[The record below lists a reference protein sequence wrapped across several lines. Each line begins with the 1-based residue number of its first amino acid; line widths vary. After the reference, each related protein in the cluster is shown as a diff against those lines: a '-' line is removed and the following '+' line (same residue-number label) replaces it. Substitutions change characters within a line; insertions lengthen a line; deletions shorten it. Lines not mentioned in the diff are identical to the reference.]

1 MKNPHITLLVSA
13 VLSFGLYGCGGG
25 GGSSS
30 SSSSG
35 TSSSSSISGV
45 AATGAPLSGALIVLT
60 DKNGNSTS
68 TTANQDGTYSLDVTG
83 LVAPFIIVAT
93 GAVGDA
99 QTTQASIIPNAPSA
113 GSSSTANINPLT
125 NAIATLLSSGSDP
138 STLGAN
144 LGSITSSNISNAIA
158 LLNTSLGGL
167 ASASGA
173 TSNFNPITD
182 TATADGTG
190 FDRLLDNLT
199 FSVQPGTGAIFF
211 AKDGAT
217 IDDMAAS
224 STAPSPSTPSSSNT
238 LLIASNTNSVT
249 ALPSSLVV
257 RDFTVANYL
266 QDALNRC
273 FAIPYASGRASN
285 SLCTSGIAAPDYL
298 NNAKTLA
305 QDLAGWMSAAYDG
318 ATFKRPE
325 IVRFYTP
332 TRALVKISGLRTDG
346 VYFSLLT
353 VVSKVTVSGST
364 STESSNGTW
373 QLTGNQRSFN
383 VGITGMA
390 MRQIEVNSSY
400 SIPSGY
406 FSALS
411 PFIDITV
418 NNLSS
423 TIFASSGGNASNP
436 GTSCTGSACSYVN
449 VTGPGLPVAGL
460 FYKRNTSNSSCNTQ
474 LVLAVDITTNMSGAG
489 CTGVYKLNGIA
500 IDPTKSL
507 DVAFDPSVRANS
519 QGGSIAAIPNYTAS
533 GRASVDA
540 VIGTITPFTPY
551 VFKIYDGTTGNTT
564 YIVERLKGRPPTT
577 SELAKYQWLELDQ
590 ATLDQM
596 YSTAANPFPGGATI
610 NIGWRRSA
618 FALPAKSAY
627 IQFQSS
633 TDPLV
638 SLNKVLPISS
648 TIGNVT
654 ASITNTSGVFPRA
667 PTASTAFSSTYRG
680 RSWIGL
686 QGRDP
691 TDTVIYSAYSYSN

>member
-1 MKNPHITLLVSA
+1 MNSLRQLGIALACIIILTLTA
-13 VLSFGLYGCGGG
+13 CGGG

-30 SSSSG
+30 SSSTPG
-35 TSSSSSISGV
+35 SSSVSGV
-45 AATGAPLSGALIVLT
+45 AATGAPLSGALILLT
-60 DKNGNSTS
+60 DKNGKTAN
-68 TTANQDGTYSLDVTG
+68 TTANEDGTYSIDVTG
-83 LVAPFIIVAT
+83 LTAPFVIVAT

-99 QTTQASIIPNAPSA
+99 QTTQASIVSDAPAA

-138 STLGAN
+138 AALSSN
-144 LGSITSSNISNAIA
+144 LGSVTATSISNATA
-158 LLNTSLGGL
+158 LLNTALGGL

-173 TSNFNPITD
+173 KSNFNPMTD
-182 TATADGTG
+182 TATANGTG

-199 FSVQPGTGAIFF
+199 FGVQPGTGAILF

-217 IDDMAAS
+217 IDDMAPT
-224 STAPSPSTPSSSNT
+224 STAPSPSTPNSSNA
-238 LLIASNTNSVT
+238 LLIASNTSSLS

-266 QDALNRC
+266 QDALNKC

-285 SLCTSGIAAPDYL
+285 ALCTTGIAAPDYL
-298 NNAKTLA
+298 NNAKTLV
-305 QDLAGWMSAAYDG
+305 QDLSGWMNTTYDG
-318 ATFKRPE
+318 ATFKKPE
-325 IVRFYTP
+325 IIRFFTP
-332 TRALVKISGLRTDG
+332 TRALVKISGLRADG

-353 VVSKVTVSGST
+353 VISKVTVSGNT
-364 STESSNGTW
+364 SSESPNGTW

-400 SIPSGY
+400 SIPSAY
-406 FSALS
+406 FSAIS
-411 PFIDITV
+411 PFIDLTV

-489 CTGVYKLNGIA
+489 CTSVYKLNGVA
-500 IDPTKSL
+500 IDPNKSL
-507 DVAFDPSVRANS
+507 DVAFDPSIRANS
-519 QGGSIAAIPNYTAS
+519 QGGSIAAIANYTAS

-540 VIGTITPFTPY
+540 VIGAITPFTPY

-564 YIVERLKGRPPTT
+564 YVVERLKGRPPTT
-577 SELAKYQWLELDQ
+577 AELAKYQWLELDQ

-610 NIGWRRSA
+610 NIGWKRSA

-633 TDPLV
+633 TQSLV
-638 SLNKVLPISS
+638 SLNKNLPVSA
-648 TIGNVT
+648 TIGSVT
-654 ASITNTSGVFPRA
+654 ASITNTSGVFPSA
-667 PTASTAFSSTYRG
+667 PTASTVPSGTYRG
-680 RSWIGL
+680 RSWIGV

-691 TDTVIYSAYSYSN
+691 SDTVIYSAYSYSN

>member
-1 MKNPHITLLVSA
+1 MKSLHKIAITFVGIISL
-13 VLSFGLYGCGGG
+13 GLTACSGG

-30 SSSSG
+30 SS
-35 TSSSSSISGV
+35 TPASSSVSGV
-45 AATGAPLSGALIVLT
+45 AATGAPLSGALILLT
-60 DKNGNSTS
+60 DKNGKTVS
-68 TTANQDGTYSLDVTG
+68 TTANEDGTYSLDVTG
-83 LVAPFIIVAT
+83 LTAPFVIVAT

-99 QTTQASIIPNAPSA
+99 QTTQASIVSDAPAA

-138 STLGAN
+138 SALNSN
-144 LGSITSSNISNAIA
+144 LGSVTASSISNATA
-158 LLNTSLGGL
+158 LLNTALGGL

-173 TSNFNPITD
+173 KSNFNPITD
-182 TATADGTG
+182 TATANGTG
-190 FDRLLDNLT
+190 FDKLLDNLS
-199 FSVQPGTGAIFF
+199 FSLQPGTGVILF

-217 IDDMAAS
+217 MDDMAPS
-224 STAPSPSTPSSSNT
+224 STAPNPSTPSSSNG
-238 LLIASNTNSVT
+238 LLLASSTSSVS
-249 ALPSSLVV
+249 ALPNSLVV

-266 QDALNRC
+266 QDALNKC
-273 FAIPYASGRASN
+273 FAIPYASGRAN
-285 SLCTSGIAAPDYL
+285 NALCTTGIAAPDYL

-305 QDLAGWMSAAYDG
+305 QDLSGWMSSTYDG
-318 ATFKRPE
+318 ATFKKPE
-325 IVRFYTP
+325 IIRFYTP

-353 VVSKVTVSGST
+353 VVSKVTVSGNT
-364 STESSNGTW
+364 SSESSNGTW

-406 FSALS
+406 FSAIS
-411 PFIDITV
+411 PFIDLTV

-489 CTGVYKLNGIA
+489 CTSVYKLNGVA
-500 IDPTKSL
+500 IDPNKSL

-519 QGGSIAAIPNYTAS
+519 QGGSIAAIANYTAS

-540 VIGTITPFTPY
+540 VIGAIIPFTPY

-577 SELAKYQWLELDQ
+577 TELAKYQWLELNQ

-610 NIGWRRSA
+610 NIGWTRSA

-633 TDPLV
+633 TQSLV
-638 SLNKVLPISS
+638 SLNKNLPVSS
-648 TIGNVT
+648 TIGSVT
-654 ASITNTSGVFPRA
+654 ASITNTSGVFPSA
-667 PTASTAFSSTYRG
+667 PTASTVPSVAYRG
-680 RSWIGL
+680 RSWIGV

-691 TDTVIYSAYSYSN
+691 SDTVIYSAYSYSN

>member
-1 MKNPHITLLVSA
+1 MKSPHILLLFA
-13 VLSFGLYGCGGG
+13 AILSIGLYGCGGG

-35 TSSSSSISGV
+35 TSTSSSISGV
-45 AATGAPLSGALIVLT
+45 AATGAPLSGALILLT
-60 DKNGNSTS
+60 DKNNNTTS
-68 TTANQDGTYSLDVTG
+68 TTANEDGTYSLDVTG
-83 LVAPFIIVAT
+83 LTAPFIIVAT

-99 QTTQASIIPNAPSA
+99 QTTQASIISDTPSA

-138 STLGAN
+138 STLSTN
-144 LGSITSSNISNAIA
+144 LGSITATNISNAMA

-173 TSNFNPITD
+173 NSNFNPITD
-182 TATADGTG
+182 IATADGTG

-224 STAPSPSTPSSSNT
+224 STVPSPSTPSSSNT
-238 LLIASNTNSVT
+238 LLIASNTNSVSP
-249 ALPSSLVV
+249 LPSSLVV

-273 FAIPYASGRASN
+273 FAIPYASGRAN
-285 SLCTSGIAAPDYL
+285 NTLCTTGIAAPDYL

-305 QDLAGWMSAAYDG
+305 QDLAGWMSTTYDG
-318 ATFKRPE
+318 ATFKKPE
-325 IVRFYTP
+325 IIRFYTP

-353 VVSKVTVSGST
+353 VVSKVTVSGNT
-364 STESSNGTW
+364 SSESSNGTW

-406 FSALS
+406 FSAVS
-411 PFIDITV
+411 PFIDLTV

-489 CTGVYKLNGIA
+489 CTSVYKLNGIA

-507 DVAFDPSVRANS
+507 DVAFDPSIRANS
-519 QGGSIAAIPNYTAS
+519 QGGSIAAIANYTAS

-540 VIGTITPFTPY
+540 VISTITPFTPY

-577 SELAKYQWLELDQ
+577 SELAGYQWLELDQ
-590 ATLDQM
+590 PTLDQM

-610 NIGWRRSA
+610 NVGWTRST

-633 TDPLV
+633 TQSLV
-638 SLNKVLPISS
+638 SFNKILPISS
-648 TIGNVT
+648 AIGSVT

-667 PTASTAFSSTYRG
+667 PTASTVPSGTYRG

-691 TDTVIYSAYSYSN
+691 SDTVIYSAYSYSN

>member
-1 MKNPHITLLVSA
+1 MNSLRQLGIPLACVFSLALTA
-13 VLSFGLYGCGGG
+13 CGGG

-30 SSSSG
+30 SS
-35 TSSSSSISGV
+35 TTPASSSVTGI

-60 DKNGNSTS
+60 DKNGKTS
-68 TTANQDGTYSLDVTG
+68 SAIAKDDGSYSLDVTG
-83 LVAPFIIVAT
+83 LTAPFVIVAT

-99 QTTQASIIPNAPSA
+99 QTTQASIISDAPAA

-138 STLGAN
+138 SGLSSN
-144 LGSITSSNISNAIA
+144 LSSVTSSSISNASA
-158 LLNTSLGGL
+158 LLNTALGGL

-173 TSNFNPITD
+173 KSNFNPITD

-199 FSVQPGTGAIFF
+199 FSVQPGTGAILF

-224 STAPSPSTPSSSNT
+224 SSAPSPSAPSSSNA
-238 LLIASNTNSVT
+238 LLIASNTSSVS
-249 ALPSSLVV
+249 ALPSSLVM

-266 QDALNRC
+266 QDALNKC
-273 FAIPYASGRASN
+273 FAITYASGRASN
-285 SLCTSGIAAPDYL
+285 SLCTTGIAAPDYL

-305 QDLAGWMSAAYDG
+305 QDLSGWMNATYDG
-318 ATFKRPE
+318 ATFKKPE
-325 IVRFYTP
+325 IIRFYTP

-353 VVSKVTVSGST
+353 VVSKVTVSSNT
-364 STESSNGTW
+364 SSESVNGTW

-383 VGITGMA
+383 VGISGMA

-406 FSALS
+406 FSAIS
-411 PFIDITV
+411 PFIDLTV

-449 VTGPGLPVAGL
+449 ITGPGLPVAGL

-474 LVLAVDITTNMSGAG
+474 LVLAIDITSNMSGAG
-489 CTGVYKLNGIA
+489 CTSVYKLNGIA

-507 DVAFDPSVRANS
+507 DVAFDPSIRVNS
-519 QGGSIAAIPNYTAS
+519 QGGSIAAISNYTAS

-540 VIGTITPFTPY
+540 VIGAITPFTPY

-577 SELAKYQWLELDQ
+577 VELAKYQWLELDQ
-590 ATLDQM
+590 PTLDQM
-596 YSTAANPFPGGATI
+596 YSTAANPFPGGSTI
-610 NIGWRRSA
+610 NIGWKRSA

-633 TDPLV
+633 TQSLV
-638 SLNKVLPISS
+638 SLNKNLPVSS
-648 TIGNVT
+648 TIGSVT
-654 ASITNTSGVFPRA
+654 ASITNTSGVFPSA
-667 PTASTAFSSTYRG
+667 PTASTVPSVAYRG
-680 RSWIGL
+680 RSWIGV
-686 QGRDP
+686 QGKDP
-691 TDTVIYSAYSYSN
+691 SETVIYSAYSYSN

>member
-1 MKNPHITLLVSA
+1 MKSLNRIVIILTSSISLFLTA
-13 VLSFGLYGCGGG
+13 CGG

-30 SSSSG
+30 SSTTTPA
-35 TSSSSSISGV
+35 TSSVTGV

-60 DKNGNSTS
+60 DKNGKTVS
-68 TTANQDGTYSLDVTG
+68 TTAKEDGSYSIDVTG
-83 LVAPFIIVAT
+83 LTAPFVIVAT

-99 QTTQASIIPNAPSA
+99 QTTQASVISDAPTA

-125 NAIATLLSSGSDP
+125 NAIATLLSTGSDP
-138 STLGAN
+138 STLSSN
-144 LGSITSSNISNAIA
+144 LGSVTASNISNATA
-158 LLNTSLGGL
+158 LLNQALGGL

-173 TSNFNPITD
+173 KSNFNPITD

-199 FSVQPGTGAIFF
+199 FSMQPGTGAILF

-224 STAPSPSTPSSSNT
+224 SSAPSPSTPGSNNA
-238 LLIASNTNSVT
+238 LLIASNTNSVS

-266 QDALNRC
+266 QDALNKC
-273 FAIPYASGRASN
+273 FAVPYASGRASN
-285 SLCTSGIAAPDYL
+285 ALCTTGIAAPDYL

-305 QDLAGWMSAAYDG
+305 QDLSGWMSATYDG
-318 ATFKRPE
+318 ATFKKPDL
-325 IVRFYTP
+325 IRFYTP
-332 TRALVKISGLRTDG
+332 TRALVKISGIRSDG

-353 VVSKVTVSGST
+353 VVSKVTVSGNT
-364 STESSNGTW
+364 SSESANGTW

-383 VGITGMA
+383 VGISGMA

-406 FSALS
+406 FSAIS

-423 TIFASSGGNASNP
+423 TIFAQSGGNASNP
-436 GTSCTGSACSYVN
+436 GTTCTGSACSYVN
-449 VTGPGLPVAGL
+449 VTGPGLPVGGL
-460 FYKRNTSNSSCNTQ
+460 FYKRNTSNTSCNTQ

-489 CTGVYKLNGIA
+489 CTSVYKLNGVA
-500 IDPTKSL
+500 IDSSKSL
-507 DVAFDPSVRANS
+507 DVAFDPSIRVNS
-519 QGGSIAAIPNYTAS
+519 QGGSIASIANYTSS
-533 GRASVDA
+533 GRAAVDA
-540 VIGTITPFTPY
+540 VIGAITPFTPY
-551 VFKIYDGTTGNTT
+551 VFKIYDGTTGNFT

-577 SELAKYQWLELDQ
+577 GELAKYQWLDLDT

-610 NIGWRRSA
+610 NIGWKRST

-627 IQFQSS
+627 IQFQSN
-633 TDPLV
+633 TQPLV
-638 SLNKVLPISS
+638 SLNKSLPVSS
-648 TIGNVT
+648 TIGNVSAT
-654 ASITNTSGVFPRA
+654 ITNTSGVFPSA
-667 PTASTAFSSTYRG
+667 PTASNMPSGTYRG
-680 RSWIGL
+680 RSWIGV
-686 QGRDP
+686 QGKDP
-691 TDTVIYSAYSYSN
+691 SETVIYSAYSYSN